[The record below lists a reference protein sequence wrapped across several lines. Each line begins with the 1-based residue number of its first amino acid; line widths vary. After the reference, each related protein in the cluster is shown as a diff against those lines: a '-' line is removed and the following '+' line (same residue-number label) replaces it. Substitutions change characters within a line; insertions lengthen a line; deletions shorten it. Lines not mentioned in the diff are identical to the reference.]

1 MIAASV
7 IAFSALNTLTITYKG
22 VKISY
27 LEAEVIAIGVLC
39 FLGEFFKV
47 ASIPRAYGSSEFSQV
62 SLFSV
67 SIPYIVIAATMRGSA
82 NGRSVNV

>member
-27 LEAEVIAIGVLC
+27 LETEVIAIGVLC

-47 ASIPRAYGSSEFSQV
+47 ASIQRAY
-62 SLFSV
+62 SL
-67 SIPYIVIAATMRGSA
+67 
-82 NGRSVNV
+82 